1 MRSKLTTTTGGK
13 IICLLYRPFPLQG
26 QLYNLTVTIKRQ
38 VAASLSY
45 RIAPWGIHM
54 ITFSNTKKNTER
66 WCKWSRLFQHY
77 LSKAQEKKF
86 LKQMVMDLVLF
97 GVCLLPFC
105 LFFKFILRKH
115 DLAKLQN
122 TRLQTT
128 CTIFSECTKAALCPP
143 MLLCGSTSIDV

>member
-1 MRSKLTTTTGGK
+1 
-13 IICLLYRPFPLQG
+13 
-26 QLYNLTVTIKRQ
+26 
-38 VAASLSY
+38 
-45 RIAPWGIHM
+45 M
-54 ITFSNTKKNTER
+54 IQTFSTLLVQGSGKKILEANGHGFGFV
-66 WCKWSRLFQHY
+66 WCLFV
-77 LSKAQEKKF
+77 A
-86 LKQMVMDLVLF
+86 VL
-97 GVCLLPFC
+97 FC